1 MTSLPRDFVARR
13 ACRPR
18 AFATVVRT
26 TALCA
31 ASSLAAA
38 CAAPGDSTPA
48 TATSSPATTASKPV
62 RVEIPAV
69 DATIID
75 TMIQRVFAEKK
86 LVGLSVGVMQNGKV
100 ILAKGYGQRSLS
112 PAEPV
117 TPSTMFAVGS
127 VTKEFT
133 CTAALLM
140 QEDGKLS
147 MRDPVS
153 KYVPSATRAND
164 ITLLDLGQ
172 HVTGYRDYYPLDF
185 VDREMQKDES
195 ADTIIARYATR
206 PLDFEPGTRWS
217 YSNTNFLMLGKAV
230 EMASKQPIE
239 QVLAQ
244 RIFSKVGMTRTAYD
258 PPATDTGLAHG
269 YTTYALG
276 APTPAK
282 REAKGWTGAAGAI
295 FSTPTDLLKWDLA
308 LIDGTLI
315 SPASYATLTTPRLL
329 ADGRSTGYAC
339 GLDVELKGDAVVI
352 SHGGAVAGAVAQNI
366 FVPATRSGLVLL
378 SNADFA
384 AYGEIINVI
393 MPKLVPHL
401 TVPTIAG
408 LPALDAAKA
417 FLASVEK
424 GAVDR
429 STLGDD
435 FNALLTPEH
444 LASDRATL
452 AAIGKVSDVHVT
464 RTVERGG
471 MEVAVIDYKV
481 GTTNAR
487 SLMYRT
493 SDGKIQ
499 QFLINRR

>member
-1 MTSLPRDFVARR
+1 MTSPSIRLAVARS
-13 ACRPR
+13 
-18 AFATVVRT
+18 V
-26 TALCA
+26 ALTIT
-31 ASSLAAA
+31 LAAA
-38 CAAPGDSTPA
+38 CAGPAATPA
-48 TATSSPATTASKPV
+48 ASDTPVATKPV
-62 RVEIPAV
+62 RVEIPPI
-69 DATIID
+69 DASALD
-75 TMIQRVFAEKK
+75 TMIQRVVTEKH

-117 TPSTMFAVGS
+117 TPTTMFPVGS

-133 CTAALLM
+133 CTAALLLE
-140 QEDGKLS
+140 EDGKLS
-147 MRDPVS
+147 MRDKVA
-153 KYVPSATRAND
+153 KYIPTATRAND

-217 YSNTNFLMLGKAV
+217 YSNTNFLMLGKAI
-230 EMASKQPIE
+230 EIASKQPID

-258 PPATDTGLAHG
+258 PPATDTGIAHG
-269 YTTYALG
+269 YTQYALG
-276 APTPAK
+276 APTLARP
-282 REAKGWTGAAGAI
+282 EAKGWTGAAGAI
-295 FSTPTDLLKWDLA
+295 VSTPTDLLKWDLA

-315 SPASYATLTTPRLL
+315 KPASFASLATPRIL
-329 ADGRSTGYAC
+329 ADGRSTGYGC
-339 GLDVELKGDAVVI
+339 GLDAELTGEAVVY
-352 SHGGAVAGAVAQNI
+352 SHGGAVAGFVAQNM
-366 FVPATRSGLVLL
+366 FVPTTRSALVLL
-378 SNADFA
+378 SNADFG
-384 AYGEIINVI
+384 AYGEIIRTV
-393 MPKLVPHL
+393 MPKLVPQL

-429 STLGDD
+429 RTLGDD
-435 FNALLTPEH
+435 FNALFTPER
-444 LASDRATL
+444 LATDRATL
-452 AAIGKVSDVHVT
+452 AAIGPISDVHIT

-471 MEVAVIDYKV
+471 MEVAIVDYKV
-481 GTTNAR
+481 GKTDAR
-487 SLMYRT
+487 SAMYRT
-493 SDGKIQ
+493 PDGKIQ

>member
-1 MTSLPRDFVARR
+1 MTPTPIRLLVALS
-13 ACRPR
+13 A
-18 AFATVVRT
+18 AT
-26 TALCA
+26 A
-31 ASSLAAA
+31 AAMAAA
-38 CAAPGDSTPA
+38 CAGPAATPEPSAP
-48 TATSSPATTASKPV
+48 SKPV
-62 RVEIPAV
+62 RVDVPPLDVSAL
-69 DATIID
+69 D
-75 TMIQRVFAEKK
+75 TMIQRVVTEKH

-100 ILAKGYGQRSLS
+100 VLAKGYGQRSLS

-117 TPSTMFAVGS
+117 TPTTMFPVGS

-133 CTAALLM
+133 CTAALLLE
-140 QEDGKLS
+140 EDGALS
-147 MRDPVS
+147 MRDKVA
-153 KYVPSATRAND
+153 KYIPTATRAND

-195 ADTIIARYATR
+195 ADTIIGRYATR

-217 YSNTNFLMLGKAV
+217 YSNTNFLMLGKAI
-230 EMASKQPIE
+230 EIAAKQSID
-239 QVLAQ
+239 QVLAE
-244 RIFSKVGMTRTAYD
+244 RIFRKVGMTRTAYD
-258 PPATDTGLAHG
+258 PPATDTGIARG
-269 YTTYALG
+269 YTQYALG
-276 APTPAK
+276 APTPA
-282 REAKGWTGAAGAI
+282 RPEAKGWTGAAGAI
-295 FSTPTDLLKWDLA
+295 VSTPTDLLAWDLA

-315 SPASYATLTTPRLL
+315 KPSSYAKLRTPRIL
-329 ADGRSTGYAC
+329 ADGRSTGYGC
-339 GLDVELKGDAVVI
+339 GLDAELTGDAVVL
-352 SHGGAVAGAVAQNI
+352 SHGGAVAGFVAQNL
-366 FVPATRSGLVLL
+366 FVPTTRSGLVLL
-378 SNADFA
+378 SNADFG
-384 AYGEIINVI
+384 AYSEIINTV

-417 FLASVEK
+417 FLASVES

-429 STLGDD
+429 TTLGDD

-444 LASDRATL
+444 LATDRTTL
-452 AAIGKVSDVHVT
+452 AAIGKISDIHVT

-487 SLMYRT
+487 SLMYR
-493 SDGKIQ
+493 SPDGKIQ